1 MKILQV
7 NSVYKKGSTGK
18 ITYDLHKGLLERGE
32 ESVVCYGRGEHYR
45 EPHVYKVC
53 GEFYSKVNNFWS
65 RITGLMYGGLFLS
78 TKRLISIIK
87 KEKPDIVHLQCIN
100 GYFVNIYRLIEWLKL
115 NHIKTVLTLHAEFM
129 YTANCGHALECEGW
143 KTGCGRCPRLRQE
156 TKSLFFDRTAESW
169 KRMKRAFDG
178 FDNDL
183 IVVSVSPWLKERA
196 EQSPILQGKRHYVI
210 LNGLD
215 TNIFHPY
222 DTEDLKKK
230 HGLKSEKV
238 IFHATPDFNDNPDH
252 IKGGYYI
259 IKLAE
264 MMKGENVK
272 FIVAGKYREGLNV
285 PDNVI
290 LLGQVKDQTT
300 LAKYYSMAD
309 VTVLT
314 SKKETFSMV
323 TAESLCCGTPVVG
336 FKAGAPEQIAIPE
349 YSKFVDYGKLNDLRY
364 AIKSELKDNSKV
376 DVIMASEMY
385 SSETMCCNYI
395 NVYNL
400 LYKRSVR

>member
-1 MKILQV
+1 MKILQI
-7 NSVYKKGSTGK
+7 NNVYKSGSTGK
-18 ITYDLHKGLLERGE
+18 IVYEIHKSLVDKGIG
-32 ESVVCYGRGEHYR
+32 SVVCYGRGEKIN
-45 EPHVYKVC
+45 EGGVYKIC
-53 GEFYSKVNNFWS
+53 NEIESKFNNLRS
-65 RITGLMYGGLFLS
+65 RLNGVMYGGFRHS
-78 TKRLISIIK
+78 TDKLISIIK
-87 KEKPDIVHLQCIN
+87 KETPDIVHLQCVN
-100 GYFVNIYRLIEWLKL
+100 CFFVNIYRLVTWLKD
-115 NHIKTVLTLHAEFM
+115 HKIKTVLTLHAEFM
-129 YTANCGHALECEGW
+129 YTANCGYALDCDKW
-143 KTGCGRCPRLRQE
+143 KTGCGHCPRLRKE
-156 TKSLFFDRTAESW
+156 TRSWFFDRTHESW
-169 KRMKRAFDG
+169 QKMKAAFDG
-178 FDNDL
+178 FNNNL

-196 EQSPILQGKRHYVI
+196 EQSPILQGKRHYVV

-222 DTEDLKKK
+222 DTGDLKKK
-230 HGLKSEKV
+230 HGLKNEKV

-252 IKGGYYI
+252 IKGGYYV

-349 YSKFVDYGKLNDLRY
+349 YSRFVEFGNLN
-364 AIKSELKDNSKV
+364 ELKEAIIDFLKINRYI
-376 DVIMASEMY
+376 DVNRTTGKY
-385 SSETMCCNYI
+385 SSATMCEEYLKL
-395 NVYNL
+395 YNNL
-400 LYKRSVR
+400 SI

>member
-7 NSVYKKGSTGK
+7 NNVYKSGSTGK
-18 ITYDLHKGLLERGE
+18 IVYEIHKGLVDKGIG
-32 ESVVCYGRGEHYR
+32 SVVCYGRGEKINEAR
-45 EPHVYKVC
+45 VYKIC
-53 GEFYSKVNNFWS
+53 NEIESKFNNLCS
-65 RITGLMYGGLFLS
+65 RLNGVMYEGFRHS
-78 TKRLISIIK
+78 TDKLISIIR
-87 KEKPDIVHLQCIN
+87 KENPDIVHLQCIN
-100 GYFVNIYRLIEWLKL
+100 CFFVNIYRLVTWLKV
-115 NHIKTVLTLHAEFM
+115 HKIKTVLTLHAEFM
-129 YTANCGHALECEGW
+129 YTANCGHALDCDKW
-143 KTGCGRCPRLRQE
+143 KTGCGHCPRLRQE
-156 TKSLFFDRTAESW
+156 TRSWFFDRTHKSW
-169 KRMKRAFDG
+169 QKMKEAFDG
-178 FDNDL
+178 FNNNL

-196 EQSPILQGKRHYVI
+196 EQSPILQGKRHYVV

-222 DTEDLKKK
+222 DTGDLKKK

-238 IFHATPDFNDNPDH
+238 IFHATPDFNDNPGH

-264 MMKGENVK
+264 IMKGENVK

-349 YSKFVDYGKLNDLRY
+349 YSRFVEFGNLN
-364 AIKSELKDNSKV
+364 ELKEAIIDFLKINRYI
-376 DVIMASEMY
+376 DVNRTTGKY
-385 SSETMCCNYI
+385 SSATMCEEYLKL
-395 NVYNL
+395 YNNL
-400 LYKRSVR
+400 SI

>member
-1 MKILQV
+1 M
-7 NSVYKKGSTGK
+7 
-18 ITYDLHKGLLERGE
+18 
-32 ESVVCYGRGEHYR
+32 
-45 EPHVYKVC
+45 
-53 GEFYSKVNNFWS
+53 
-65 RITGLMYGGLFLS
+65 
-78 TKRLISIIK
+78 
-87 KEKPDIVHLQCIN
+87 
-100 GYFVNIYRLIEWLKL
+100 
-115 NHIKTVLTLHAEFM
+115 
-129 YTANCGHALECEGW
+129 
-143 KTGCGRCPRLRQE
+143 
-156 TKSLFFDRTAESW
+156 
-169 KRMKRAFDG
+169 
-178 FDNDL
+178 
-183 IVVSVSPWLKERA
+183 
-196 EQSPILQGKRHYVI
+196 
-210 LNGLD
+210 NGLD

-290 LLGQVKDQTT
+290 LLGQIKDQTT

-323 TAESLCCGTPVVG
+323 TAESLCCGTPVIG